1 MPKSLFLKNYTLR
14 HVFWHMLHI
23 GFHMCIHPRQNCL
36 HKNAFI
42 MSQTDTC
49 STISLH
55 KYVHKVLC
63 VPTCAKTH
71 ISMCHDI
78 CIRFDVGKI
87 RFSFGKVGSYAN
99 VMTHS
104 YIGCDTSL
112 HMWWHILT
120 YVRTQHLQMF
130 WNMLALMLLMHWQM
144 HVCGLINV
152 LVVVGK
158 GNDKCNFW
166 CHLMSST
173 TLICELVSPR
183 HDCFLKISHHHA

>member
-1 MPKSLFLKNYTLR
+1 
-14 HVFWHMLHI
+14 MLHI
-23 GFHMCIHPRQNCL
+23 GQNCL

-63 VPTCAKTH
+63 VRTCAKTH
-71 ISMCHDI
+71 VSMCHDI
-78 CIRFDVGKI
+78 CIRFGVGKI
-87 RFSFGKVGSYAN
+87 KLSFGKVGSYAN
-99 VMTHS
+99 VMTHNC
-104 YIGCDTSL
+104 IGCDTSL

-130 WNMLALMLLMHWQM
+130 WNML
-144 HVCGLINV
+144 
-152 LVVVGK
+152 

-173 TLICELVSPR
+173 SLKCDLVSPR